1 MFHQSNENNRKFKT
15 RMERHEVEGEDE
27 AETDDH
33 QTKKYIPARKLSKE
47 ETETL
52 ALEKQE
58 RKEEEKEGKKEKAPF
73 TFKLRHAIVSI
84 GTVFVLALIAYTTI
98 LYGGKLFVDQD
109 KLLITP
115 PTTVETEDGEILW
128 YLYDEYRLP
137 VDLED
142 IPDHVKDAFVTVE
155 DKRFYS

>member
-1 MFHQSNENNRKFKT
+1 
-15 RMERHEVEGEDE
+15 
-27 AETDDH
+27 
-33 QTKKYIPARKLSKE
+33 PARRLTEE

-52 ALEKQE
+52 ELEKIDVKE
-58 RKEEEKEGKKEKAPF
+58 NEEEDKEEAKEGKSEKAPF

-115 PTTVETEDGEILW
+115 PTTIETEEGEILW
-128 YLYDEYRLP
+128 YRSEERR
-137 VDLED
+137 VGKEC
-142 IPDHVKDAFVTVE
+142 
-155 DKRFYS
+155 RCRR

>member
-1 MFHQSNENNRKFKT
+1 
-15 RMERHEVEGEDE
+15 
-27 AETDDH
+27 
-33 QTKKYIPARKLSKE
+33 
-47 ETETL
+47 
-52 ALEKQE
+52 
-58 RKEEEKEGKKEKAPF
+58 
-73 TFKLRHAIVSI
+73 FKLRHAIVSV

-115 PTTVETEDGEILW
+115 PTTIETGEGEILW

-142 IPDHVKDAFVTVE
+142 IPDNVKDAFVTVE
-155 DKRFYS
+155 DKRFYSHGGVDMRSIFRALYKDLIARAKAGGASTIMEQEGQERIIST